1 MVIYTSAFVRP
12 NRGYLS
18 LQTLGGSVCLQE
30 KRKKLRVLF
39 TAGLM
44 STFHKE
50 LDFRVINQTR
60 LVKKVEVRPL
70 RPSFLSSNEIK
81 GNWRGSHKSEVVVN
95 VLKMFTWGRVA
106 FSSPSKMFQVS
117 SELML

>member
-1 MVIYTSAFVRP
+1 MYFLLLQNTEVIKIGNKMLCRSFFFLLLSFERLNLIVINRP

-70 RPSFLSSNEIK
+70 RAKFFVFKLDQRKLE
-81 GNWRGSHKSEVVVN
+81 R
-95 VLKMFTWGRVA
+95 FT
-106 FSSPSKMFQVS
+106 
-117 SELML
+117 

>member
-1 MVIYTSAFVRP
+1 MLFLLLFFERLNLIVINTSVFVRP

-18 LQTLGGSVCLQE
+18 LQTFGGSVCLQE
-30 KRKKLRVLF
+30 RRKKLRVLF

-70 RPSFLSSNEIK
+70 RPGFFVFKLDQRKLE
-81 GNWRGSHKSEVVVN
+81 R
-95 VLKMFTWGRVA
+95 FT
-106 FSSPSKMFQVS
+106 
-117 SELML
+117 